1 MVVITI
7 RPIVFAFFKKRYI
20 KKISGSTDSDL
31 QVESAAEAA
40 ETKTLHLN
48 YNITK
53 VDCFHSW
60 PTKSI
65 QQNFHLRNQV
75 APQWFN
81 SLSCW
86 ENFPHCLLRLSQNFI
101 HSKFWEFYNILIA
114 VQHEKRRNASAGGH
128 KRDHQEQG
136 FGFGLYPEIRFFLN
150 NAQ

>member
-1 MVVITI
+1 MISFNIKVDWPLRKCNGCYNHKTNS
-7 RPIVFAFFKKRYI
+7 FCFLQKKYI

-53 VDCFHSW
+53 VDCVHSW

-86 ENFPHCLLRLSQNFI
+86 ENFPHCLLRLS
-101 HSKFWEFYNILIA
+101 
-114 VQHEKRRNASAGGH
+114 
-128 KRDHQEQG
+128 
-136 FGFGLYPEIRFFLN
+136 
-150 NAQ
+150 